1 MRDILTEL
9 GVNHCSH
16 ELEDTWL
23 EFYATN
29 YVQCR
34 KSFSEALSHVQE
46 LFDVKEDEVLAKT
59 YTISS
64 YDYTNPEFMLKFWR
78 DVNQFIKEN
87 TSKDWSFSYI
97 TVEDT
102 EKFLDQYDDF
112 GEDCKEISV
121 YAYVKSFDQFTSQ
134 EQKDAIN
141 TMRYYE
147 MKLKEA
153 KENLDR
159 YKRMAY

>member
-9 GVNHCSH
+9 GVNHLSH
-16 ELEDTWL
+16 KLEDDWL
-23 EFYATN
+23 DFYATN

-34 KSFSEALSHVQE
+34 KNFSEALSHVQG
-46 LFDVKEDEVLAKT
+46 LFNVKEDEVLAKT
-59 YTISS
+59 YTISY
-64 YDYTNPEFMLKFWR
+64 YDYTNPEFMLKFWK
-78 DVNQFIKEN
+78 DVNKFIEEN
-87 TSKDWSFSYI
+87 TSEDWNFSCI
-97 TVEDT
+97 TIEDT
-102 EKFLDQYDDF
+102 EKYLDQYDDF

-141 TMRYYE
+141 TMRYCE

-153 KENLDR
+153 KESLDN
-159 YKRMAY
+159 YKRVK